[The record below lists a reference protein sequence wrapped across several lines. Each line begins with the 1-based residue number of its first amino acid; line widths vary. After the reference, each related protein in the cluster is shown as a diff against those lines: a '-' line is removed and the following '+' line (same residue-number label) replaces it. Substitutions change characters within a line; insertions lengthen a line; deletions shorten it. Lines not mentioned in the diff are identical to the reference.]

1 MNLSSSI
8 SFKERSAMFN
18 KIHVL
23 LIGFLLAAIAYL
35 QPYRLVV
42 VVGDSMLP
50 TYHSGQILLAK
61 RSLKIEKNDV
71 VVVKSEAL
79 GILIKRVAYG
89 PGEYYYYLMNSDNKA
104 PLLIKDNSYQ
114 NINKYYNMFS
124 KKNILELKVPL
135 NYYYILG
142 DNADNSEDSRSF
154 GSIEQSEIQ
163 FKIVN

>member
-1 MNLSSSI
+1 
-8 SFKERSAMFN
+8 
-18 KIHVL
+18 
-23 LIGFLLAAIAYL
+23 
-35 QPYRLVV
+35 
-42 VVGDSMLP
+42 
-50 TYHSGQILLAK
+50 
-61 RSLKIEKNDV
+61 
-71 VVVKSEAL
+71 
-79 GILIKRVAYG
+79 
-89 PGEYYYYLMNSDNKA
+89 MNSDNKA